1 MNQTWEVVLGA
12 MSQGID
18 PHKIHFAPD
27 MHGSPY
33 RETAFEHWNQSEL
46 DSTGSI
52 TVGINPLYRFSSLF
66 GLLFDINEREYPELR
81 ELCFDVF
88 MHYQS
93 QLDLRQGLT
102 KKEYHL
108 RAILKDILSGAYGAK
123 ASETIMLF
131 TNQEAK
137 ALLHGMF
144 SLFKCGISI
153 ELFNQT
159 IRAVYPNAR
168 VYRNNNVYR
177 ELLVYVPIDKHE
189 TEVQKLDLIISMFL
203 SINYTVYIFWGHHF
217 GIIDV
222 DETLEF
228 DEMLL
233 F

>member
-1 MNQTWEVVLGA
+1 MNQAWEVVLGA
-12 MSQGID
+12 MNQGID
-18 PHKIHFAPD
+18 PHKIHFTPD
-27 MHGSPY
+27 MYGSPY
-33 RETAFEHWNQSEL
+33 RETAFKDWNLSDL
-46 DSTGSI
+46 DSDAT
-52 TVGINPLYRFSSLF
+52 TVGINPLYRFSPLF
-66 GLLFDINEREYPELR
+66 GLLFDINEREYLELR

-88 MHYQS
+88 MHYQN

-102 KKEYHL
+102 KGEYHL
-108 RAILKDILSGAYGAK
+108 RAILKDILAGVYGAK

-137 ALLHGMF
+137 SLLYGMF
-144 SLFKCGISI
+144 SLFRCGISI
-153 ELFNQT
+153 DLFNQT
-159 IRAVYPNAR
+159 MREIYPKAR

-177 ELLVYVPIDKHE
+177 ELLVYLPIDKND
-189 TEVQKLDLIISMFL
+189 TEVQKLDFIISMFL
-203 SINYTVYIFWGHHF
+203 SINYTIHAFWGHHF